1 MVDISFWTNTN
12 RQELYK
18 QADGPTAFSVQTPST
33 ANTHNTRHSASTLG
47 FPDLALD
54 SDVND
59 IDFSALSAKELV
71 RTLRSQ
77 QKQTMKLQ
85 RWILEHGQ
93 PALETVIDLERQL
106 EIYEQERNEKVDE
119 LHTFQARLDVMDDMQ
134 IELRRHKSTSRSLLQ
149 EKDSLLLA
157 MEESE
162 NQQRNQRRKYEA
174 ALREATKYKRLVC
187 WLSIHFHS
195 LDVTFRCNFF
205 SLKIRRVCGTVKVHW
220 SRRTGTGN
228 VRRTYLHN
236 CFVEDQHKSSL
247 VLTTSENLQNLTILL
262 TTSKN
267 LQNLV
272 ILLTT
277 SGKTR
282 DSSWKS

>member
-1 MVDISFWTNTN
+1 M
-12 RQELYK
+12 
-18 QADGPTAFSVQTPST
+18 
-33 ANTHNTRHSASTLG
+33 G

-187 WLSIHFHS
+187 
-195 LDVTFRCNFF
+195 
-205 SLKIRRVCGTVKVHW
+205 
-220 SRRTGTGN
+220 
-228 VRRTYLHN
+228 
-236 CFVEDQHKSSL
+236 
-247 VLTTSENLQNLTILL
+247 
-262 TTSKN
+262 
-267 LQNLV
+267 
-272 ILLTT
+272 
-277 SGKTR
+277 
-282 DSSWKS
+282 